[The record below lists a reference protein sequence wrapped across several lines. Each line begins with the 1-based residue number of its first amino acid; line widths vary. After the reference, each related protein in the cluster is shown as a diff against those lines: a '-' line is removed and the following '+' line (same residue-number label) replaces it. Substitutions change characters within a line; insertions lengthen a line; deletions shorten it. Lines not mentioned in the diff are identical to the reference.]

1 MAGAP
6 RRRRWLTDGVFVRTR
21 VAFAG
26 FVDYSQWQMKP
37 PQNLPRHAPSGE
49 LWAFSMD
56 RLRELRGPDTRER
69 DLANVLGFEHS
80 RAVRWKEGEMYV
92 DRAEYLVRLSE
103 VLEVDTLLL
112 VQVAAGVIGAEQAKR
127 QAHRAASRSGADDA
141 KKRKGGAPGAAG
153 LVGSQAPIDV
163 VADARQFAIDPA
175 RLQSSTRGVVL
186 LVAENGDG
194 RVELAKTME
203 RHAELGGLAATGLA
217 MGLTLAERYRPELV
231 FLDLGTANV
240 HAFDA
245 IRVLSSLQARSGR
258 RCRVVAGTAALVESI
273 EKSAVMAGAGSV
285 VLVPFP
291 ASLFSAEIVRL
302 EERLGSRRA
311 ARK

>member
-1 MAGAP
+1 
-6 RRRRWLTDGVFVRTR
+6 
-21 VAFAG
+21 
-26 FVDYSQWQMKP
+26 MKP

-49 LWAFSMD
+49 LWTFSMD
-56 RLRELRGPDTRER
+56 RLRELRGADTRER

-92 DRAEYLVRLSE
+92 DRAEYLVRLAE
-103 VLEVDTLLL
+103 ALEVDTLLL
-112 VQVAAGVIGAEQAKR
+112 VQVAAGVIGADQAKR
-127 QAHRAASRSGADDA
+127 QAHRGPPRPGADEV
-141 KKRKGGAPGAAG
+141 KKRKGAPTSVAGTSPGA
-153 LVGSQAPIDV
+153 QAAVDV
-163 VADARQFAIDPA
+163 IADARQFAIDPI
-175 RLQSSTRGVVL
+175 RFQTSTRGVVL
-186 LVAENGDG
+186 LITENGDG
-194 RVELAKTME
+194 RAELAKTME
-203 RHAELGGLAATGLA
+203 RHADLGGLAATGLS

-245 IRVLSSLQARSGR
+245 IRVLSSLPARSGR
-258 RCRVVAGTAALVESI
+258 RCRVVAGTAALVDAV

-291 ASLFSAEIVRL
+291 ASLFSAELIRL
-302 EERLGSRRA
+302 EERLGTRKA